1 VAAQNVARSLGHK
14 DGATTLKFY
23 AHYINSEA
31 MFKLEKLEKQNI
43 TNLGITAGDL
53 ERIVM
58 GASQSLEMVVVPK
71 MIDDVILRA
80 KNFPPKKSVEMVLS
94 VCEDILCQQL
104 DVMSAADKEILLG
117 VLGRYAAMKR
127 QIEAQEKAV
136 KPRTK
141 EKNAPDR

>member
-1 VAAQNVARSLGHK
+1 MLQ
-14 DGATTLKFY
+14 
-23 AHYINSEA
+23 
-31 MFKLEKLEKQNI
+31 LEKLEKQNI

-104 DVMSAADKEILLG
+104 DVMSAADKEILIG
-117 VLGRYAAMKR
+117 VLGRYAAIKR